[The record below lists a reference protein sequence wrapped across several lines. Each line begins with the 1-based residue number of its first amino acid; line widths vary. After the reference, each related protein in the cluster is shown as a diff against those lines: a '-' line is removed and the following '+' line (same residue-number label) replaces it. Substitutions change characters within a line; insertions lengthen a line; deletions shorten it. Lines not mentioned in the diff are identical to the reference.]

1 MMIKHAAQ
9 SHSAQCALLIAP
21 YILFTLSFI
30 LPVLA
35 YAEEAEPSVEANIQ
49 AMDTDRDGMVS
60 VAEIK
65 VYLQKEFG
73 SHYKESLLEKMDF
86 AAKAQSCDSSFTR
99 PFRQ

>member
-1 MMIKHAAQ
+1 MKKIILLCCLLPMLA
-9 SHSAQCALLIAP
+9 HSAD
-21 YILFTLSFI
+21 
-30 LPVLA
+30 
-35 YAEEAEPSVEANIQ
+35 AEPSVEANIV

-65 VYLQKEFG
+65 AYLQKEFG
-73 SHYKESLLEKMDF
+73 PHYKESLLEKMDF

>member
-1 MMIKHAAQ
+1 MNKALLLCCLLPIMAHAA
-9 SHSAQCALLIAP
+9 
-21 YILFTLSFI
+21 
-30 LPVLA
+30 
-35 YAEEAEPSVEANIQ
+35 EAEPSVEDNIL
-49 AMDTDRDGMVS
+49 AMDTDHDGMVS

-73 SHYKESLLEKMDF
+73 PHYKESLLEKMDF

>member
-1 MMIKHAAQ
+1 MKKFLLICCLLPILAHAA
-9 SHSAQCALLIAP
+9 
-21 YILFTLSFI
+21 
-30 LPVLA
+30 
-35 YAEEAEPSVEANIQ
+35 EAEPSVEDNIL

-73 SHYKESLLEKMDF
+73 PHYKESLLEKMDF